1 MVVGVLVGFFVGFGI
16 QAFYPTPELPEER
29 FWPPEP
35 PPEDPEDK
43 EKARVE
49 KEEKELTFKAYQ
61 EEVVEYNR
69 FASLVAVGI
78 AVLILGAVL
87 LLRRIR
93 IPAIKDG
100 VALGGVL
107 TPFYGLVLALQA
119 EGVFRFLMVGV
130 VLLVV
135 LVAVYARFRPDRP
148 SPTSAL

>member
-1 MVVGVLVGFFVGFGI
+1 M
-16 QAFYPTPELPEER
+16 
-29 FWPPEP
+29 
-35 PPEDPEDK
+35 
-43 EKARVE
+43 
-49 KEEKELTFKAYQ
+49 
-61 EEVVEYNR
+61 EYNR

-107 TPFYGLVLALQA
+107 TLFYGLVLALQA
-119 EGVFRFLMVGV
+119 EGVFRFLMLGV

-148 SPTSAL
+148 GPTSAL

>member
-1 MVVGVLVGFFVGFGI
+1 M
-16 QAFYPTPELPEER
+16 
-29 FWPPEP
+29 
-35 PPEDPEDK
+35 
-43 EKARVE
+43 
-49 KEEKELTFKAYQ
+49 
-61 EEVVEYNR
+61 EYNR

-107 TPFYGLVLALQA
+107 TLFYGLVLALQA
-119 EGVFRFLMVGV
+119 EGDVFRFLMVGV

-148 SPTSAL
+148 GPTSAL